1 MKVTLIDKLG
11 TDLTVVNAAR
21 VSFDKE
27 SCLEVVGYDEEVDPD
42 SRSVT
47 STPIFKL
54 KKGDEKLINFLAEHN
69 HWSPFAHAQLQF
81 RIKAPIFVARQLGK
95 HQVGLCLSGDSEITF
110 IKKSSGVSNGIFKRK
125 LSDIWKMWSGQIK
138 HQGGKKG
145 KLNISNSHIRVFNE
159 DKNHFETSH
168 IINVIDSGIKEVW
181 LVEDE
186 YGKTI
191 KATEDHKFLTSEG
204 WKKLKDIKEGDF
216 IISSERGN
224 TFSKKQNFRTNSAD
238 VICRRKFRQSL
249 PEKINCNVCGQKKM
263 KQDCQV
269 DHILAIHKGGEHNQ
283 NNLQIL
289 CVPCHRNKTH
299 SELTELKN
307 TTLLPKYT
315 KIVSKKFHGK
325 EQCFDLSV
333 DKIHNFIA
341 NGFVVHNCW
350 NEVSRRYVDSEPE
363 FYFPEKWRK
372 KNPDK
377 KQGSMEDEFVDFDF
391 AENVTIKNASAI
403 CLELYKAMLSQ
414 GVCAEQAR
422 MVLPQNMYTEWYWTG
437 SLYAFARVCGLRLKK
452 DTQAETRVIAQQI
465 DELIAKEFPVSWKA
479 LTKNK

>member
-27 SCLEVVGYDEEVDPD
+27 SCLEVVGYDEEVDLD

-95 HQVGLCLSGDSEITF
+95 HQIGMI
-110 IKKSSGVSNGIFKRK
+110 
-125 LSDIWKMWSGQIK
+125 
-138 HQGGKKG
+138 
-145 KLNISNSHIRVFNE
+145 
-159 DKNHFETSH
+159 
-168 IINVIDSGIKEVW
+168 
-181 LVEDE
+181 
-186 YGKTI
+186 
-191 KATEDHKFLTSEG
+191 
-204 WKKLKDIKEGDF
+204 
-216 IISSERGN
+216 
-224 TFSKKQNFRTNSAD
+224 
-238 VICRRKFRQSL
+238 
-249 PEKINCNVCGQKKM
+249 
-263 KQDCQV
+263 
-269 DHILAIHKGGEHNQ
+269 
-283 NNLQIL
+283 
-289 CVPCHRNKTH
+289 
-299 SELTELKN
+299 
-307 TTLLPKYT
+307 
-315 KIVSKKFHGK
+315 
-325 EQCFDLSV
+325 
-333 DKIHNFIA
+333 
-341 NGFVVHNCW
+341 W
-350 NEVSRRYVDSEPE
+350 NEISRRYVDSEPE
-363 FYFPEKWRK
+363 FYFPDNWRK

-377 KQGSMEDEFVDFDF
+377 KQGSMEDEFVNLDF
-391 AENVTIKNASAI
+391 AENCTVKNI
-403 CLELYKAMLSQ
+403 VMGCLELYKTMLEM

-422 MVLPQNMYTEWYWTG
+422 MILPQNMYTEWYWTG